1 MLEQLFNLNDQ
12 IIIFLENSGALAP
25 LFACI
30 LIVVESIIPVLP
42 LFVFITINFVVFG
55 KLLGF
60 IISWIFTVIGCM
72 LSFYL
77 VRKYLKNYY
86 LNKIKNNQKM
96 LKQYEIIKKLKVE
109 HLALLMA
116 LPFTPAFLINVI
128 AGLGNMKANNYLLAV
143 AIGKVSLV
151 YFWGF
156 IGVGFLD
163 SLRDP
168 KIMLQILILIT
179 ISYVASKVI
188 NKIVYKFFE
197 NK

>member
-156 IGVGFLD
+156 IGVGFLE

>member
-86 LNKIKNNQKM
+86 LNKIKNN
-96 LKQYEIIKKLKVE
+96 
-109 HLALLMA
+109 H
-116 LPFTPAFLINVI
+116 N
-128 AGLGNMKANNYLLAV
+128 
-143 AIGKVSLV
+143 
-151 YFWGF
+151 
-156 IGVGFLD
+156 
-163 SLRDP
+163 
-168 KIMLQILILIT
+168 
-179 ISYVASKVI
+179 
-188 NKIVYKFFE
+188 
-197 NK
+197 